1 MCPLARQS
9 LAMPQE
15 TLALDR
21 LINDLGSVRAASFA
35 AHASGPVRD
44 AIDQAIRE
52 ATQALV
58 DTLNNPFDEPGLTRA
73 RNAIEV
79 AEDVI
84 AALCEEMMRSERVR
98 RRAVELQGRARE
110 IVERARTARA

>member
-1 MCPLARQS
+1 
-9 LAMPQE
+9 MPQE
-15 TLALDR
+15 TVALDALIMSSRCAPR
-21 LINDLGSVRAASFA
+21 LSRPTLRG
-35 AHASGPVRD
+35 VRD

-58 DTLNNPFDEPGLTRA
+58 DTLKTPFDEPGLTRA

-84 AALCEEMMRSERVR
+84 AALCEEMLRSERVR
-98 RRAVELQGRARE
+98 RREAALQGRARE
-110 IVERARTARA
+110 IVERARAPRA